1 MAECERAGAL
11 ADEWG
16 RPIGRARVRT
26 ARRAEAGVGA
36 GLRKWAAS
44 GKGKEEEKA
53 GPPAVWSGPTG
64 F

>member
-11 ADEWG
+11 AGEWG
-16 RPIGRARVRT
+16 CPVGRVRVRT

-53 GPPAVWSGPTG
+53 GPPAVWAGPTG